1 MDEKLPAIEKSL
13 DKVKEATNLY
23 AKGLLD
29 EFTFKHI
36 LQDAAIIF
44 THAAITGKVRN
55 FNHG

>member
-13 DKVKEATNLY
+13 DKVQKATSLY

-36 LQDAAIIF
+36 LQDAAMIF
-44 THAAITGKVRN
+44 THAAVTGKVRN
-55 FNHG
+55 FGH